1 MTQQLLICHIHTC
14 QAVSIMCITICLL
27 STDAVWVKTA
37 SETPFSSLSSL
48 PSSSSVLYCR
58 HHRRGDNGGHIS
70 IVAVI
75 VSYTDSIIICA
86 LSITAISFFSF
97 FFFLSFF
104 SNTCFL
110 YLVKPAAGVSVPIT
124 DAELLS
130 DRRFRGVLTAPRL
143 LSYRG
148 TGTDSLFQH
157 RGRLT
162 QLLIVRT
169 CLRTGQANKE
179 SRL

>member
-1 MTQQLLICHIHTC
+1 MNCVQVNNMTQQLLICHIHTC

-97 FFFLSFF
+97 FFFSFF
-104 SNTCFL
+104 
-110 YLVKPAAGVSVPIT
+110 
-124 DAELLS
+124 
-130 DRRFRGVLTAPRL
+130 
-143 LSYRG
+143 
-148 TGTDSLFQH
+148 LFQY
-157 RGRLT
+157 LFP
-162 QLLIVRT
+162 L
-169 CLRTGQANKE
+169 
-179 SRL
+179 SRKASSGSVGSHH